1 MDARTA
7 VINILDVVNTEYPR
21 GDLFVSTLIKLFYER
36 YTAAY
41 ISSFFRISSLPEGN
55 KPLRVRFDLPR
66 ALLCLRMKGLLSLTT
81 PLLYTG
87 WALCGVDGDM
97 LEFEHVRAYDRTR
110 VENTL
115 DTYLRV
121 FWE

>member
-1 MDARTA
+1 MDAGIA
-7 VINILDVVNTEYPR
+7 MLNVINVVNDEYPR
-21 GDLFVSTLIKLFYER
+21 GDQFLNTLIKLYYER

-41 ISSFFRISSLPEGN
+41 VSSFFQISSLPEGN
-55 KPLRVRFDLPR
+55 KPLRVTFNVPK
-66 ALLCLRMKGLLSLTT
+66 ALQCLHMKDLLSLTT

-87 WALCGVDGDM
+87 WALYSVNGDM

-110 VENTL
+110 TGNTL